1 MSSEDPFK
9 GIISKISKNQPLTVN
24 DAETAFS
31 LIMSGSVT
39 NSQIGAFLM
48 GLSLTGETSDII
60 ASGAKMLRQNAIKI
74 NSDDKTIDTVGTG
87 GDGAHTLNISSAA
100 AFVVAGTGI
109 KVAKHGS
116 RSLSSKSGAADV
128 LSELGI
134 NLDCSFSVVQKALDN
149 IGICF
154 LMAPRHHV
162 AMKHVGPAR
171 VELGIRTIF
180 NLLGPLSNPAFVKR
194 QMVGVF
200 DKRWLHPFAEALN
213 KMGSTNAWIIHGRD
227 GLDEVSISDI
237 TDVVQL
243 KNGKI
248 TEFSINPEDYGFKR
262 NTIGSIKGG
271 DPKHNAI
278 ELRSLLEGKEG
289 PYKDIV
295 LLNSAS
301 ALVGSGHEIKFE
313 TALLK
318 SKNSLES
325 GKALNKLKDLIEI
338 TNVES

>member
-1 MSSEDPFK
+1 MTIEDPFK
-9 GIISKISKNQPLTVN
+9 PIISKISKGKTLTSS
-24 DAETAFS
+24 DADTAFS

-39 NSQIGAFLM
+39 NAQIGAFLM
-48 GLSLTGETSDII
+48 GLSLNGETSDII
-60 ASGAKMLRQNAIKI
+60 ASGANMLRQNAIKI
-74 NSDDKTIDTVGTG
+74 KSDSNTIDTVGTG

-100 AFVVAGTGI
+100 AFVVAGAGV

-134 NLDCSFSVVQKALDN
+134 NLDCSFSLVQEALDK

-162 AMKHVGPAR
+162 AMKHVGPSR

-200 DKRWLHPFAEALN
+200 DKRWLLPFAEALK

-227 GLDEVSISDI
+227 GLDEVSISEI
-237 TDVVQL
+237 TDVVEL
-243 KNGKI
+243 KKGKI
-248 TEFSINPEDYGFKR
+248 SEFSLDPSLYGFEKKELE
-262 NTIGSIKGG
+262 TIKGG
-271 DPKHNAI
+271 DPKYNAI
-278 ELRSLLEGKEG
+278 ELKELLNGKEG

-295 LLNSAS
+295 LLNSAA
-301 ALVGSGHEIKFE
+301 ALYVDNKVRNFLDGISV
-313 TALLK
+313 
-318 SKNSLES
+318 SKNSIDN
-325 GKALNKLKDLIEI
+325 GNAKNALKNL
-338 TNVES
+338 VEVSNS

>member
-9 GIISKISKNQPLTVN
+9 PIIYKISKNQPLTIS
-24 DAETAFS
+24 DADTAFS
-31 LIMSGSVT
+31 LIMSGSVS

-60 ASGAKMLRQNAIKI
+60 ASGANMLRQNAIKI
-74 NSDDKTIDTVGTG
+74 NSDDETIDTVGTG

-134 NLDCSFSVVQKALDN
+134 NLDCSFNIVQKALDDN
-149 IGICF
+149 GICF

-200 DKRWLHPFAEALN
+200 DKRWLRPFAEALN
-213 KMGSTNAWIIHGRD
+213 KMGSSNAWIIHGRD
-227 GLDEVSISDI
+227 GLDEVSLSEV

-243 KNGKI
+243 KDGI
-248 TEFSINPEDYGFKR
+248 ISEYTIDPEEYGFKK
-262 NTIGSIKGG
+262 NTLESIKGG
-271 DPKHNAI
+271 DPKYNAV
-278 ELRSLLEGKEG
+278 ELKKLLEGKQG

-295 LLNSAS
+295 LLNSA
-301 ALVGSGHEIKFE
+301 AAIVGTGHEDKFE
-313 TALLK
+313 IALEK
-318 SKNSLES
+318 SKHSLEN
-325 GKALNKLKDLIEI
+325 GCALKKLNELIKI
-338 TNVES
+338 TNN

>member
-9 GIISKISKNQPLTVN
+9 PIISKISKGKTLSPREA
-24 DAETAFS
+24 DTAFS

-39 NSQIGAFLM
+39 NAQIGAFLM
-48 GLSLTGETSDII
+48 GLSLNGETSDII
-60 ASGAKMLRQNAIKI
+60 ASGAKMLRHNAIKI
-74 NSDDKTIDTVGTG
+74 KSDNNTIDTVGTG
-87 GDGAHTLNISSAA
+87 GDGANTLNISSAA
-100 AFVVAGTGI
+100 AFVVAGAGV

-116 RSLSSKSGAADV
+116 RSLSSRSGAADV

-134 NLDCSFSVVQKALDN
+134 NLDCSFALVQEALDK

-162 AMKHVGPAR
+162 AMKHVGPSR

-200 DKRWLHPFAEALN
+200 DKRWLLPFAEALK

-227 GLDEVSISDI
+227 GLEKKELE
-237 TDVVQL
+237 T
-243 KNGKI
+243 
-248 TEFSINPEDYGFKR
+248 
-262 NTIGSIKGG
+262 IKGG
-271 DPKHNAI
+271 DPKYNAV
-278 ELRSLLEGKEG
+278 ELKELLNGKEG

-295 LLNSAS
+295 LLNSAAAIIGTGHVNEFEV
-301 ALVGSGHEIKFE
+301 ALKR
-313 TALLK
+313 ARQ
-318 SKNSLES
+318 SLEN
-325 GKALNKLKDLIEI
+325 GHALTKLNGLIHI
-338 TNVES
+338 TNK

>member
-1 MSSEDPFK
+1 MTSEDPFK
-9 GIISKISKNQPLTVN
+9 PIIHKISKKQPLTKS
-24 DAETAFS
+24 DADTAFS
-31 LIMSGSVT
+31 LIMSGSVS

-60 ASGAKMLRQNAIKI
+60 ASGANMLRQNAIKI

-134 NLDCSFSVVQKALDN
+134 NLDCSFEVVQKALDKV
-149 IGICF
+149 GICF

-200 DKRWLHPFAEALN
+200 DKRWLLPFAEALN
-213 KMGSTNAWIIHGRD
+213 KMGSSNAWIIHGRD
-227 GLDEVSISDI
+227 GLDEVSLSEVTDI
-237 TDVVQL
+237 VQL
-243 KNGKI
+243 KDGVI
-248 TEFSINPEDYGFKR
+248 SEHTIDPEIYGFKK
-262 NTIGSIKGG
+262 NTLESIKGG
-271 DPKHNAI
+271 DPKYNAI
-278 ELRSLLEGKEG
+278 ELRQLLEGKQG
-289 PYKDIV
+289 AYKDIV
-295 LLNSAS
+295 LLNSA
-301 ALVGSGHEIKFE
+301 AAIVGTGHEIKFE
-313 TALLK
+313 IALER
-318 SKNSLES
+318 SKNSLED
-325 GKALNKLKDLIEI
+325 GKALKKLDELIYI
-338 TNVES
+338 TNN

>member
-1 MSSEDPFK
+1 MVS
-9 GIISKISKNQPLTVN
+9 
-24 DAETAFS
+24 
-31 LIMSGSVT
+31 
-39 NSQIGAFLM
+39 
-48 GLSLTGETSDII
+48 
-60 ASGAKMLRQNAIKI
+60 
-74 NSDDKTIDTVGTG
+74 
-87 GDGAHTLNISSAA
+87 
-100 AFVVAGTGI
+100 GTGI

-134 NLDCSFSVVQKALDN
+134 NLDCSFSIVQKALDN

-227 GLDEVSISDI
+227 GLDEVSVSDI

-248 TEFSINPEDYGFKR
+248 IELSINPEEYGFKR
-262 NTIGSIKGG
+262 NTVASIKGG
-271 DPKHNAI
+271 DPKYNAECFMKMI
-278 ELRSLLEGKEG
+278 NGDYNQFQK
-289 PYKDIV
+289 IV
-295 LLNSAS
+295 
-301 ALVGSGHEIKFE
+301 EIN
-313 TALLK
+313 AGAAIYL
-318 SKNSLES
+318 S
-325 GKALNKLKDLIEI
+325 GKAINIKEGALIAEKSIAEGRTKEFISRI
-338 TNVES
+338 TDE

>member
-9 GIISKISKNQPLTVN
+9 PIISKISKGISLSSS
-24 DAETAFS
+24 DADTAFS

-39 NSQIGAFLM
+39 NAQIGAFLM
-48 GLSLTGETSDII
+48 GLSLNGETSDII
-60 ASGAKMLRQNAIKI
+60 ASGAKMLRNNAIKI
-74 NSDDKTIDTVGTG
+74 KSDNNTIDTVGTG

-100 AFVVAGTGI
+100 AFVVAGAGVR
-109 KVAKHGS
+109 VAKHGS

-134 NLDCSFSVVQKALDN
+134 NLDCSFSLVQEALDK

-154 LMAPRHHV
+154 LMAPRHHL
-162 AMKHVGPAR
+162 AMKHVGPSR

-200 DKRWLHPFAEALN
+200 DKRWLLPFAEALK

-227 GLDEVSISDI
+227 GLDEVSISEI
-237 TDVVQL
+237 TDIVEL
-243 KNGKI
+243 KKGKI
-248 TEFSINPEDYGFKR
+248 SEFSLDPSLYGFEKKELK
-262 NTIGSIKGG
+262 TIKGG
-271 DPKHNAI
+271 DPKYNAL
-278 ELRSLLEGKEG
+278 ELKELLNGKEG

-295 LLNSAS
+295 LLNSA
-301 ALVGSGHEIKFE
+301 AAIIGSGHENKFE
-313 TALLK
+313 VALKRARL
-318 SKNSLES
+318 SLEN
-325 GKALNKLKDLIEI
+325 GHALSKLNGLIQI
-338 TNVES
+338 TNK

>member
-1 MSSEDPFK
+1 MTSEDPFK
-9 GIISKISKNQPLTVN
+9 PIIHKISKKQPLTKS
-24 DAETAFS
+24 DADTAFS
-31 LIMSGSVT
+31 LIMSGSVS

-60 ASGAKMLRQNAIKI
+60 ASGANMLRQNAIKI

-134 NLDCSFSVVQKALDN
+134 NLDCSFEVVQKALDN
-149 IGICF
+149 VGICF

-200 DKRWLHPFAEALN
+200 DKRWLLPFAEALN
-213 KMGSTNAWIIHGRD
+213 KMGSSNAWIIHGRD
-227 GLDEVSISDI
+227 GLDEVSLSEVTDI
-237 TDVVQL
+237 VQL
-243 KNGKI
+243 KDGVI
-248 TEFSINPEDYGFKR
+248 SEHTIDPEIYGFKK
-262 NTIGSIKGG
+262 NTLESIKGG
-271 DPKHNAI
+271 DPKYNAI
-278 ELRSLLEGKEG
+278 ELRQLLEGKQG
-289 PYKDIV
+289 AYKDIV
-295 LLNSAS
+295 LLNSA
-301 ALVGSGHEIKFE
+301 AAIVGTGHETKFE
-313 TALLK
+313 IALER
-318 SKNSLES
+318 SKKSLED
-325 GKALNKLKDLIEI
+325 GKALKKLDELIYI
-338 TNVES
+338 TNN

>member
-1 MSSEDPFK
+1 MTSEDPFK
-9 GIISKISKNQPLTVN
+9 PIIHKISKKQPLTKS
-24 DAETAFS
+24 DADTAFS
-31 LIMSGSVT
+31 LIMSGSVS

-60 ASGAKMLRQNAIKI
+60 ASGANMLRQNAIKI

-134 NLDCSFSVVQKALDN
+134 NLNCSFEVVQKALDDV
-149 IGICF
+149 GICF

-200 DKRWLHPFAEALN
+200 DKRWLLPFAEALN
-213 KMGSTNAWIIHGRD
+213 KMGSSNAWIIHGRD
-227 GLDEVSISDI
+227 GLDEVSLSEVTDI
-237 TDVVQL
+237 VQL
-243 KNGKI
+243 KDGVI
-248 TEFSINPEDYGFKR
+248 SEHTIDPEIYGFKK
-262 NTIGSIKGG
+262 NTLESIKGG
-271 DPKHNAI
+271 DPNYNAI
-278 ELRSLLEGKEG
+278 ELRQLLEGKQG
-289 PYKDIV
+289 AYKDIV
-295 LLNSAS
+295 LLNSA
-301 ALVGSGHEIKFE
+301 AAIVGTGHETKLEI
-313 TALLK
+313 ALER
-318 SKNSLES
+318 SKNSLED
-325 GKALNKLKDLIEI
+325 GKALKKLDELIYI
-338 TNVES
+338 TNN

>member
-1 MSSEDPFK
+1 MSLEDPFK
-9 GIISKISKNQPLTVN
+9 VIISKISKKQTLTVY

-39 NSQIGAFLM
+39 NAQIGAFLM
-48 GLSLTGETSDII
+48 GLSLNGETSDII

-74 NSDDKTIDTVGTG
+74 NSDEKTIDTVGTG

-128 LSELGI
+128 LFELGI
-134 NLDCSFSVVQKALDN
+134 NLDCSFSIVQRALDN

-227 GLDEVSISDI
+227 GLDEVSISDV

-243 KNGKI
+243 KNGEI
-248 TEFSINPEDYGFKR
+248 TELSINPEEYGFKR
-262 NTIGSIKGG
+262 NTIASIKGG
-271 DPKHNAI
+271 DPKYNAI

-295 LLNSAS
+295 LLNAAS
-301 ALVGSGHEIKFE
+301 ALVGSGHEIEFE
-313 TALLK
+313 KALLR

-325 GKALNKLKDLIEI
+325 GKALNKLQDLIEI
-338 TNVES
+338 TNIES

>member
-9 GIISKISKNQPLTVN
+9 SIISKISKRKTLTSS
-24 DAETAFS
+24 DADTAFS

-39 NSQIGAFLM
+39 NAQIGAFLM
-48 GLSLTGETSDII
+48 GLSLNGETSDII
-60 ASGAKMLRQNAIKI
+60 ASGANMLRQNAIKI
-74 NSDDKTIDTVGTG
+74 KSDSNTIDTVGTG

-100 AFVVAGTGI
+100 AFVVAGAGV

-134 NLDCSFSVVQKALDN
+134 NLDCSFSLVQEALDK

-162 AMKHVGPAR
+162 AMKHVGPSR

-200 DKRWLHPFAEALN
+200 DKRWLLPFAEALK

-227 GLDEVSISDI
+227 GLDEVSISEI
-237 TDVVQL
+237 TDVVEL
-243 KNGKI
+243 KKGKI
-248 TEFSINPEDYGFKR
+248 SEFSLDPSMYGFEKKELE
-262 NTIGSIKGG
+262 TIKGG
-271 DPKHNAI
+271 DPKYNAI
-278 ELRSLLEGKEG
+278 ELKELLNGKEG

-295 LLNSAS
+295 LLNSA
-301 ALVGSGHEIKFE
+301 AAIIGCGHEDEFE
-313 TALLK
+313 VALKRARL
-318 SKNSLES
+318 SLEN
-325 GKALNKLKDLIEI
+325 GHALSKLNELIQI
-338 TNVES
+338 TNK

>member
-1 MSSEDPFK
+1 MTSEDPFK
-9 GIISKISKNQPLTVN
+9 PIIHKISKKQLLTKS
-24 DAETAFS
+24 DGDTAFS
-31 LIMSGSVT
+31 LIMSGSVS

-60 ASGAKMLRQNAIKI
+60 ASGANMLRQNAIKI

-134 NLDCSFSVVQKALDN
+134 NLDCSFEVVQKALDN
-149 IGICF
+149 VGICF

-200 DKRWLHPFAEALN
+200 DKRWLLPFAEALN
-213 KMGSTNAWIIHGRD
+213 KMGSSNAWIIHGRD
-227 GLDEVSISDI
+227 GLDEVSLSEVTDI
-237 TDVVQL
+237 VQL
-243 KNGKI
+243 KDGVI
-248 TEFSINPEDYGFKR
+248 SEHTIDPENYGFKK
-262 NTIGSIKGG
+262 NTIESIKGG
-271 DPKHNAI
+271 DPKYNAI
-278 ELRSLLEGKEG
+278 ELRQLLEGKQG
-289 PYKDIV
+289 AYKDIV
-295 LLNSAS
+295 LLNSA
-301 ALVGSGHEIKFE
+301 AAIVGTGHETKFE
-313 TALLK
+313 IALER
-318 SKNSLES
+318 SKNSLED
-325 GKALNKLKDLIEI
+325 GKALKKLDELIYI
-338 TNVES
+338 TNN